1 MMMERA
7 NKKKGILDFSHHLA
21 KTVKSTECCHLAL
34 AMYKK
39 RAASLKLKP
48 GNNAYKC
55 WQTKKQCGLDTRH
68 LRLRLHLLTKLI
80 TVTGK

>member
-48 GNNAYKC
+48 GNNAS
-55 WQTKKQCGLDTRH
+55 WMGIPDWT
-68 LRLRLHLLTKLI
+68 LT
-80 TVTGK
+80 VASSHEAHHSHR